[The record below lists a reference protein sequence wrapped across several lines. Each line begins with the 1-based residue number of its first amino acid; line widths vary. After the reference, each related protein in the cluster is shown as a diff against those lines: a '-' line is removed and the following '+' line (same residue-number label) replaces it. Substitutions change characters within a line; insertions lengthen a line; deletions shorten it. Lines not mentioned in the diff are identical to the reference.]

1 MKACTLKNHDSCSK
15 SSFCIEKTI
24 TKGKFNVYI
33 VYSPAQKTYY
43 ALKAFPNNPF
53 GLKHYQKELLITGIC
68 HPNIV
73 QYIPTKHSSSKVVP
87 IITEYLPH
95 GDLLE
100 ATKQGFLNSEA
111 LIRAYFRQ
119 LVDGLEYLHDNKIA
133 HLDLKLENLMLDS
146 DFTLKIID
154 FDQAQDSNE
163 DKMTSGG
170 TEGYRAPEI
179 LKGECIDLL
188 AADMYAVG
196 VILYAMKARKYP
208 FVEVKYD
215 SKRIEVKDYEM
226 FVKENEKFWAMKA
239 NKFEDKNIF
248 SKDFVDLVNGLL
260 CQNVESRFKIEDI
273 KKSKWYQVA
282 ILNDEEL
289 FIEMEKKFTGR
300 G

>member
-1 MKACTLKNHDSCSK
+1 MKPCSLRNHESCSK

-33 VYSPAQKTYY
+33 VYSPAQKNYY

-53 GLKHYQKELLITGIC
+53 GLKHYEKELLVTEIC
-68 HPNIV
+68 HSNIV
-73 QYIPTKHSSSKVVP
+73 KYIPTKHSSSKIIP

-95 GDLLE
+95 GDLFE
-100 ATKQGFLNSEA
+100 ATKRGFLDSEVI
-111 LIRAYFRQ
+111 IRTYFHQ
-119 LVDGLEYLHDNKIA
+119 MISGVECLYSNGIA

-146 DFTLKIID
+146 DFMLKIID
-154 FDQAQDSNE
+154 FDQAQNITDE
-163 DKMTSGG
+163 KMTSGG

-179 LKGECIDLL
+179 LKGECRDLL

-208 FVEVKYD
+208 FVEIKYD

-226 FVKENEKFWAMKA
+226 FTKENERFWAMKVS
-239 NKFEDKNIF
+239 KYEDKCIF
-248 SKDFVDLVNGLL
+248 SEEFMELVNGLL
-260 CQNVESRFKIEDI
+260 CEDVELRFKIEDI
-273 KKSKWYQVA
+273 KKSKWYQGD